1 MIAER
6 DRALASE
13 QAARAAAETS
23 NRLKD
28 EFLAV
33 VSHEL
38 RSPLNAMLGWVQM
51 LRAGRLN
58 ETMTAKALETIERNA
73 RAQTQLIEDLLDV
86 SRIITGKIRLNVR
99 SCELVPIIEAAID
112 TVRLA
117 ADAKEVRLQSILDP
131 WAGPVSG
138 DSERLQQVI
147 WNLLSNAIKFTPKKG
162 RVQIRLE
169 RINSHV
175 ESTVSD
181 TGIGISLDFQPYV
194 FERFRQEDSS
204 TTRSYNGLGL
214 GLALVRHLV
223 ELHGGTV
230 AVASPGVGQ
239 GTTFIVK
246 LPLMPVVR
254 LQTTDLGRV
263 HPTIS
268 SGVPFDNLPTLEG
281 VRVLVVDDEAD
292 TRDFITTVLAECG
305 AEVKAVESAAKVLEA
320 IPQWQ
325 PDILVS
331 DIGMPEEDGYSL
343 LCKVRALESKRE
355 RQIPAVALT
364 AYARVED
371 RIQALSAGFG
381 QHVTK
386 PVEPAELVAVI
397 ANLARQSL

>member
-33 VSHEL
+33 ISHEL

-99 SCELVPIIEAAID
+99 TCELVPIIEAAID

-117 ADAKEVRLQSILDP
+117 ADAKEIRLQPVLDP
-131 WAGPVSG
+131 LAGPVSG

-175 ESTVSD
+175 EITVSD
-181 TGIGISLDFQPYV
+181 TGIGISPDFQPHV

-214 GLALVRHLV
+214 GLAIVRHLV

-230 AVASPGVGQ
+230 AVASPGEGQ

-254 LQTTDLGRV
+254 LQTTDVERV

-292 TRDFITTVLAECG
+292 TRDLITTVLAECG

-320 IPQWQ
+320 ISQWQ

-343 LCKVRALESKRE
+343 LRKVRALESKRE

-397 ANLARQSL
+397 ANLAKQTR

>member
-175 ESTVSD
+175 EITVSD

-320 IPQWQ
+320 ISQWQ

>member
-175 ESTVSD
+175 EITVSD

-246 LPLMPVVR
+246 LPLMPVAR
-254 LQTTDLGRV
+254 LQTTDPERV

>member
-175 ESTVSD
+175 EITVSD